1 METSLKT
8 GFAQIFSCCP
18 KNLSRPKFGGG
29 GCSPPRSPGP
39 YAYVQML
46 FTCLFNCSLLPIDSP
61 SRSLANTGTTYQGSW
76 ILAQCTEISLSSF
89 VRKQIS
95 MIMHVSC
102 RYELYETYTFSF
114 IPWRTLLGHYTS
126 YCILAAVA
134 PIHFFSMQ

>member
-1 METSLKT
+1 MSFHGPILTEIINFILW
-8 GFAQIFSCCP
+8 I
-18 KNLSRPKFGGG
+18 L
-29 GCSPPRSPGP
+29 PPMFLM
-39 YAYVQML
+39 ANEAVLQML

-89 VRKQIS
+89 VRKQIG

>member
-1 METSLKT
+1 MDVTKRE
-8 GFAQIFSCCP
+8 
-18 KNLSRPKFGGG
+18 LSFH
-29 GCSPPRSPGP
+29 SPISTEIINFILWILPPMFLM
-39 YAYVQML
+39 ANEAVLQML

-89 VRKQIS
+89 VRKQIG
-95 MIMHVSC
+95 MIIHVSC

-114 IPWRTLLGHYTS
+114 IPWRALLGHYTIS

-134 PIHFFSMQ
+134 PIHFFWMQ